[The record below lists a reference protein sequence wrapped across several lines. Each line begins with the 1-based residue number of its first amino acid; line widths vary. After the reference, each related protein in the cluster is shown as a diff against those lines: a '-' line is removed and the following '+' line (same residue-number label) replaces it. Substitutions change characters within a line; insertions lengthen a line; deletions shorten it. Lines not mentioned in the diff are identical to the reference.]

1 MSKHDYAPAEEAI
14 IAARAIRRVASIK
27 EADHEATIGVPGLAE
42 HGRKLA
48 WLIRELNRAAHW
60 AATGHDPGD
69 GGTVHSCREGGDDDE

>member
-1 MSKHDYAPAEEAI
+1 MTGPETADAGI
-14 IAARAIRRVASIK
+14 LAARAIRRVAAVK
-27 EADHEATIGVPGLAE
+27 DADHQATIGVPELAE

-69 GGTVHSCREGGDDDE
+69 GGTPHSCREGGDGDE